1 MSGVVLAVDTSN
13 YTTSAAL
20 CGDGLRIIKTAS
32 RLLPVEKGHLGL
44 RQSEAVFHHTRA
56 LPEILSTLLCDN
68 GLSIKA
74 VAVSKRP
81 RDEEGSYMPCFLA
94 GNSVAESIGAALHV
108 PVYGFSHQAG
118 HIAAALYGAG
128 RLELLKQKFIAF
140 HLSGGTT
147 EGVLVT
153 PDEQNV
159 FCTKLISKTLD
170 LNAGQ
175 AVDRVGALLGLD
187 FPAGIEL
194 EKLAKTAIC
203 EDGKGQRDLSD
214 SDLKKCLKGVKPCL
228 KGNNCCLSGVVN
240 RCEQLLKEG
249 GKKEY
254 AAYLCLEYIAKTLEK
269 MTEAVLNE
277 TGDLPVVYSGGVM
290 SNQIIKQKITS
301 KYGERAVFSPPEFSR
316 DNAAG
321 TAILGGFK
329 YGL

>member
-56 LPEILSTLLCDN
+56 LPEIVSTVLSENDLAV
-68 GLSIKA
+68 KA

-81 RDEEGSYMPCFLA
+81 RDGEDSYMPCFLA
-94 GNSVAESIGAALHV
+94 GNSVAESIGTALNV
-108 PVYGFSHQAG
+108 PVFGFSHQAG
-118 HIAAALYGAG
+118 HIAAALYGAE
-128 RLELLKQKFIAF
+128 RLDLLKQKFIAF

-153 PDEQNV
+153 PDEQKV
-159 FCTKLISKTLD
+159 FCIELLSKTLD

-194 EKLAKTAIC
+194 EKLAKTAVC
-203 EDGKGQRDLSD
+203 EERKGQNSLPDGDLEKS
-214 SDLKKCLKGVKPCL
+214 LKGVKPCL
-228 KGNNCCLSGVVN
+228 KGADCCLSGVVN
-240 RCEQLLKEG
+240 RCEGLLEKG
-249 GKKEY
+249 GKREH
-254 AAYLCLEYIAKTLEK
+254 AAYLCLEYIAKTLDK
-269 MTEAVLNE
+269 MTEALLSE

-290 SNQIIKQKITS
+290 SNQIIRQKITS
-301 KYGERAVFSPPEFSR
+301 KYGDRAVFSPPEFSR

>member
-1 MSGVVLAVDTSN
+1 MYRFTDFPIRRDT
-13 YTTSAAL
+13 
-20 CGDGLRIIKTAS
+20 
-32 RLLPVEKGHLGL
+32 
-44 RQSEAVFHHTRA
+44 F
-56 LPEILSTLLCDN
+56 
-68 GLSIKA
+68 
-74 VAVSKRP
+74 
-81 RDEEGSYMPCFLA
+81 
-94 GNSVAESIGAALHV
+94 
-108 PVYGFSHQAG
+108 
-118 HIAAALYGAG
+118 AAALYGAG

-194 EKLAKTAIC
+194 EKLAEAAIC
-203 EDGKGQRDLSD
+203 EDGEEQRNLPD

-228 KGNNCCLSGVVN
+228 KGNDCCLSGVVN

-277 TGDLPVVYSGGVM
+277 AGDLPVVYSGGVM